1 MLLIHVH
8 VYIKFL
14 ESMLNKTQRKI
25 IFGNFKPVP

>member
-1 MLLIHVH
+1 MLLIHVY
-8 VYIKFL
+8 VKFL

>member
-1 MLLIHVH
+1 MLLIH

>member
-1 MLLIHVH
+1 MLLIHV
-8 VYIKFL
+8 YIKFV